1 MRPLGVGKRA
11 EGVLRVLVF
20 GGSALL
26 AFPPAANAV
35 PAPPAPGSIS
45 TVAGT
50 GVSGYGGDGG
60 PAVAAD
66 LFAPTG
72 ISEDASGA
80 LYIGD
85 TQNNRVRKVAHPTSI
100 QNDVIT
106 TIAGTGS
113 PGFTGDGGQAVN
125 AELRGPTGTAVD
137 ANGDV
142 FIADTG
148 NNRVREVNANGVIT
162 TIAGDGNCD
171 ENRRMDDGNAL
182 LATLCSPT
190 GLVLDHHGD
199 LFIADTGHDEIRE
212 LTTGGNLFDFAGG
225 PKCIHRGND
234 LAHSDESR
242 SSHDENPRAI
252 ELCSPTGLALDSIGN
267 LYVANTGLST
277 VLEIQAGTHRATTL
291 AGVPGDSGF
300 GGDGGFATRAL
311 LDQPTGVAVGPQ
323 GDIFV
328 SDTGNNRI
336 RSVTSDTIAT
346 FAGNG
351 TRGFAGDGGPAGQA
365 ELSSP
370 TGEVA
375 LDGTALYFSDTGNDR
390 VRAIFNGPPPILPE
404 TGFPVG
410 LPLAATALLGGAA
423 LLYRLRR
430 RRNP

>member
-1 MRPLGVGKRA
+1 MRKRA
-11 EGVLRVLVF
+11 GGLLWVLV

-26 AFPPAANAV
+26 AFPPVASAV

-50 GVSGYGGDGG
+50 GVPGYGGDGG
-60 PAVAAD
+60 AAVAAD

-72 ISEDASGA
+72 ISEDAAGA

-85 TQNNRVRKVAHPTSI
+85 TRNNRVRKVAHPTSI
-100 QNDVIT
+100 QNDVVT
-106 TIAGTGS
+106 TIAGTGAQ
-113 PGFTGDGGQAVN
+113 GFTGDGGQAVN

-137 ANGDV
+137 LNGDV

-148 NNRVREVNANGVIT
+148 NNRVREITANGVIT
-162 TIAGDGNCD
+162 TVAGDGNCD
-171 ENRRMDDGNAL
+171 NNRRKGEEDAL
-182 LATLCSPT
+182 LASLCSPT
-190 GLVLDHHGD
+190 GLVLDHRGD

-212 LTTGGNLFDFAGG
+212 LTSGGNLFDFAGG
-225 PKCIHRGND
+225 PKCIHRDND
-234 LAHSDESR
+234 LEHSDESR
-242 SSHDENPRAI
+242 SSHDENPKAI
-252 ELCSPTGLALDSIGN
+252 ELCSPTGVALDSIGN

-277 VLEIQAGTHRATTL
+277 VLEIQAGTHRTTTL
-291 AGVPGDSGF
+291 AGLPGHSGF
-300 GGDGGFATRAL
+300 GGDGGLAMRAL

-336 RSVTSDTIAT
+336 RVVTSGTIAT